1 MSEDKPRP
9 IYAIVPAAG
18 SGQRFGGPVPKQYL
32 PLAGLTVI
40 EHSLQ
45 RLLPQVDRIVVAL
58 AEDDQIFQGL
68 SIASH
73 AKVEMVV
80 GGDSRSESVQSALAQ
95 LNIGAD
101 DWVLIHDAVR
111 PLVTKQD
118 LHDLISKL
126 QFHPVGGLLATPVFD
141 TVKRADAER
150 QVLQTEDRDG
160 LWLAQTPQ
168 MFRYRKLCDA
178 LDKNGGDASIT
189 DESMSLEKAGY
200 TVRLIEGSITNFKI
214 TCPEDL
220 QLAEL
225 ILSRPSGQKPS
236 FKGQGHA
243 DGT

>member
-1 MSEDKPRP
+1 MW
-9 IYAIVPAAG
+9 
-18 SGQRFGGPVPKQYL
+18 
-32 PLAGLTVI
+32 
-40 EHSLQ
+40 
-45 RLLPQVDRIVVAL
+45 
-58 AEDDQIFQGL
+58 
-68 SIASH
+68 
-73 AKVEMVV
+73 

-141 TVKRADAER
+141 TVKRADNER
-150 QVLQTEDRDG
+150 QVLQTEDREG

-189 DESMSLEKAGY
+189 DESMALEKAGY
-200 TVRLIEGSITNFKI
+200 SVRLIEGSRTNFKI

-225 ILSRPSGQKPS
+225 ILSGSSTSS
-236 FKGQGHA
+236 FKGAGAH
-243 DGT
+243 